1 MEPTSHAEATRH
13 WAEWRAGVYDHG
25 DCDCVVVCWGHGD
38 QRLSPEEF
46 DHDEY

>member
-1 MEPTSHAEATRH
+1 MREPTAPAEATRQA
-13 WAEWRAGVYDHG
+13 AERRAGVYDSD

-38 QRLSPEEF
+38 EHLKEF